1 MPGVPCGITNRENRT
16 ENHLRV
22 GRVLAALLCEFSAAP
37 SLLTVNCPDQLWSS
51 GTARDHLY
59 LRGNPRGLANETDF
73 H

>member
-1 MPGVPCGITNRENRT
+1 MPGVPCRTTNREDRT
-16 ENHLRV
+16 EDHLAV
-22 GRVLAALLCEFSAAP
+22 GRVLAALLCEFSAAA
-37 SLLTVNCPDQLWSS
+37 SLLTIDCLDQLWTS